1 MNGFHVG
8 VNTVHFFWGGCTF
21 LGVGVVPLR
30 GMGVVHFLG
39 MGVVPL
45 RGMHAVHFL
54 GMDVVRLRGW
64 MLCVFGG
71 IAFVGGHPVPES
83 SRWYEGTLCPKAVAH
98 GVSSY
103 LIAHGVSSYSIAH
116 GVSSYS
122 IAHGASSYHIAH
134 PTLEKRPIR
143 RRRRNL
149 RR

>member
-21 LGVGVVPLR
+21 LGVGVVPLRGMGVVHFLGMGVVPLR

-103 LIAHGVSSYSIAH
+103 LIAHG
-116 GVSSYS
+116 
-122 IAHGASSYHIAH
+122 ASSYHIAH

>member
-1 MNGFHVG
+1 M
-8 VNTVHFFWGGCTF
+8 
-21 LGVGVVPLR
+21 
-30 GMGVVHFLG
+30 
-39 MGVVPL
+39 
-45 RGMHAVHFL
+45 
-54 GMDVVRLRGW
+54 
-64 MLCVFGG
+64 
-71 IAFVGGHPVPES
+71 PES